1 MIGGRFFSVT
11 DCELK
16 CDGLSNTLWTMF
28 NECFPLIS
36 VRISS
41 RDPPFISPLVKHL
54 LKFRNRLLRRSKRLP
69 VGLEDRI
76 NHLIRENQ
84 RHAVMQDSCMSG
96 RGSRAWW
103 STVNTITGRDTEPQ
117 LISSV
122 IHPDIINKYFC
133 SISSDPEYIAPA
145 PIDIPNG
152 ARIPKIPL
160 QVVTSFLSR
169 LKRTAVARMSSHTGF
184 LEISPM
190 ILPLLLLMCLT
201 ARCDNIKYHPLGR
214 WQTSSLY

>member
-1 MIGGRFFSVT
+1 MKEKEKLLNWSISIITIPLSSMKFWLWRTGDKSLRVKEKFIG
-11 DCELK
+11 K
-16 CDGLSNTLWTMF
+16 
-28 NECFPLIS
+28 
-36 VRISS
+36 
-41 RDPPFISPLVKHL
+41 
-54 LKFRNRLLRRSKRLP
+54 
-69 VGLEDRI
+69 
-76 NHLIRENQ
+76 
-84 RHAVMQDSCMSG
+84 
-96 RGSRAWW
+96 
-103 STVNTITGRDTEPQ
+103 Q
-117 LISSV
+117 LISSD

-133 SISSDPEYIAPA
+133 SITSDPEYIAPA

-190 ILPLLLLMCLT
+190 ILPLLLPMCLT

-214 WQTSSLY
+214 WQTSSLYQRNLH